1 MGLCV
6 ETNFQLFFIDT
17 YLQQFK
23 LNWKMKITLSTILL
37 FSCVYFSV
45 EGKEL
50 QDMLKKAE
58 LNNLLSPNYND
69 NNYLKKKK
77 IYDLRY
83 NICLT
88 DAIKKKFWEL
98 VAKAVHANHALR
110 LQYARDLIDREVFKK
125 IEDCPDRYVVK
136 WAEKENSRFLS
147 EELISKTMSRK
158 LTKLR

>member
-23 LNWKMKITLSTILL
+23 LNWKMKIALSTILL

-50 QDMLKKAE
+50 QDKKAE

-77 IYDLRY
+77 ISKDIKKLYDLRN

-98 VAKAVHANHALR
+98 VAVAVHANEANV
-110 LQYARDLIDREVFKK
+110 LQYVKSEIEEEVFNKMSN
-125 IEDCPDRYVVK
+125 CPDRNVVK
-136 WAEKENSRFLS
+136 WAE
-147 EELISKTMSRK
+147 
-158 LTKLR
+158 